1 MLFHFIVVIL
11 WLHTKHDNKLIAMQA
26 TLSYACGISDIPLK
40 GETIGQNLRQ
50 IAAKFPER
58 TALISEY
65 QQYRANYSEFLEQ
78 VEQVAKALMAHGIR
92 RGDRVGIWSPNRY
105 EWVLVQYATALMGA
119 IMVNINPGYKLSG
132 LRYALEQSRID
143 LLIASSHFRKTDYI
157 KMLDELRPD
166 CLYPKQTVII
176 DRDWATFLSSASQV
190 SDARLAERE
199 ASLQFD
205 DPVNIQYTSGTTGYP
220 KGATLSHHNILNN
233 GFFIGERLKYTE
245 KDIVCLPVPFYHCFG
260 MVLGNMAIVTH
271 GACIVI
277 PGEFFDPEQV
287 LQTVENERCTS
298 LYGVPTMFI
307 AELDLP
313 DFAKYN
319 LKSLRTGIMAGAPCP
334 IDTMRKVQSLMNMT
348 EICVC
353 YGMTETSPVSTES
366 CTDDPLELRV
376 TTVGTV
382 HPHVEIKIIDPE
394 SGTIVPRGTAGELCT
409 RGYSVMLGYWDNPE
423 DTKAIIDE
431 TRWLH
436 SGDIAVMDENGYVS
450 IVGRIKD
457 LIIRGGE
464 NISPKEIE
472 DFLIVHEGVSDV
484 QVIGVYS
491 EKYGEE
497 VMAWIKPRPGYNVS
511 AESLHTYCKGRIATF
526 KIPRYWKF
534 VDAFPMTVTGKIR
547 KIEMREISE
556 KELGLDLLRPKR

>member
-1 MLFHFIVVIL
+1 MSI
-11 WLHTKHDNKLIAMQA
+11 N
-26 TLSYACGISDIPLK
+26 LSYAHGISDIPLK

-50 IAAKFPER
+50 IASVFPQRE
-58 TALISEY
+58 ALVSPY
-65 QQYRANYSEFLEQ
+65 QNYRATYSEFLTQ
-78 VEQVAKALMAHGIR
+78 CEQVAKALMAHGIK

-105 EWVLVQYATALMGA
+105 EWVVVQYATALMGA
-119 IMVNINPGYKLSG
+119 IMVNINPGYKLPG

-143 LLIASSHFRKTDYI
+143 LLIASSHFRKTDYVS
-157 KMLDELRPD
+157 MLEQLKAD
-166 CLYPKQTVII
+166 CAYPKQTVII
-176 DRDWATFLSSASQV
+176 EQDWEVFLQSGHNI
-190 SDARLAERE
+190 SDQQLIERE

-205 DPVNIQYTSGTTGYP
+205 DPVNIQYTSGTTGHP

-245 KDIVCLPVPFYHCFG
+245 KDRVCLPVPFYHCFG

-277 PGEFFDPEQV
+277 SGEAFDPHKV
-287 LQTVENERCTS
+287 LETVEQEKCTS

-313 DFAKYN
+313 NFERFN
-319 LKSLRTGIMAGAPCP
+319 LSTLRTGIMAGAPCP
-334 IDTMRKVQSLMNMT
+334 IDTMRKVQSLMNMR
-348 EICVC
+348 EICVF

-394 SGTIVPRGTAGELCT
+394 TGAIVPRGTAGEFCT

-423 DTKAIIDE
+423 ETRAIIDNK
-431 TRWLH
+431 RWLH
-436 SGDIAVMDENGYVS
+436 TGDIAIMDENGYVS
-450 IVGRIKD
+450 IVGRLKD

-472 DFLIVHEGVSDV
+472 DFLITHESVSDV

-491 EKYGEE
+491 ERYGEE
-497 VMAWIKPRPGYNVS
+497 VMAWVKPRQGHQIT
-511 AESLHTYCKGRIATF
+511 AEMLDSYCRGQIATF
-526 KIPRYWKF
+526 KIPKYWKF
-534 VDAFPMTVTGKIR
+534 VDSFPMTVTGKIR
-547 KIEMREISE
+547 KGEMREIAE
-556 KELGLDLLRPKR
+556 KELKLK

>member
-394 SGTIVPRGTAGELCT
+394 SGAIVPRGTAGELCT

-511 AESLHTYCKGRIATF
+511 AESLHTYCKVRIATF

>member
-1 MLFHFIVVIL
+1 MSI
-11 WLHTKHDNKLIAMQA
+11 N
-26 TLSYACGISDIPLK
+26 LSYAHGISDIPLK

-50 IAAKFPER
+50 IASVFPQRE
-58 TALISEY
+58 ALVSPY
-65 QQYRANYSEFLEQ
+65 QNYRATYSEFLTQ
-78 VEQVAKALMAHGIR
+78 CEQVAKALMAHGIK

-105 EWVLVQYATALMGA
+105 EWVVVQYATALMGA
-119 IMVNINPGYKLSG
+119 IMVNINPGYKLPG

-143 LLIASSHFRKTDYI
+143 LLIASSHFRKTDYVS
-157 KMLDELRPD
+157 MLEQLKAD
-166 CLYPKQTVII
+166 CAYPKQTVII
-176 DRDWATFLSSASQV
+176 EQDWEVFLQSGHNI
-190 SDARLAERE
+190 SDQQLIERE

-205 DPVNIQYTSGTTGYP
+205 DPVNIQYTSGTTGHP

-245 KDIVCLPVPFYHCFG
+245 KDRVCLPVPFYHCFG

-277 PGEFFDPEQV
+277 SGEAFDPHKV
-287 LQTVENERCTS
+287 LETVEQEKCTS

-313 DFAKYN
+313 NFERFN
-319 LKSLRTGIMAGAPCP
+319 LSTLRTGIMAGAPCP
-334 IDTMRKVQSLMNMT
+334 IDTMRKVQSLMNMR

-394 SGTIVPRGTAGELCT
+394 TGAIVPRGTAGEFCT

-423 DTKAIIDE
+423 ETGAIIDNK
-431 TRWLH
+431 RWLH
-436 SGDIAVMDENGYVS
+436 TGDIAIMDENGYVS
-450 IVGRIKD
+450 IVGRLKD

-472 DFLIVHEGVSDV
+472 DFLITHESVSDV

-491 EKYGEE
+491 ERYGEE
-497 VMAWIKPRPGYNVS
+497 VMAWVKPRQGHQIT
-511 AESLHTYCKGRIATF
+511 AEMLDSYCRGQIATF
-526 KIPRYWKF
+526 KIPKYWKF
-534 VDAFPMTVTGKIR
+534 VDSFPMTVTGKIR
-547 KIEMREISE
+547 KGEMREIAE
-556 KELGLDLLRPKR
+556 KELKLK

>member
-1 MLFHFIVVIL
+1 MSI
-11 WLHTKHDNKLIAMQA
+11 N
-26 TLSYACGISDIPLK
+26 LSYAHGISNIPLK

-50 IAAKFPER
+50 IASVFPQQE
-58 TALISEY
+58 ALVSPY
-65 QQYRANYSEFLEQ
+65 QNYRATYSEFLTQCEQ
-78 VEQVAKALMAHGIR
+78 AAKALMAHGIK

-105 EWVLVQYATALMGA
+105 EWVVVQYATALMGA
-119 IMVNINPGYKLSG
+119 IMVNINPGYKLPG

-143 LLIASSHFRKTDYI
+143 LLIASSHFRKTDYVS
-157 KMLDELRPD
+157 MLEQLKAD
-166 CLYPKQTVII
+166 CAYPKQTVII
-176 DRDWATFLSSASQV
+176 EQDWEVFLQSGHNI
-190 SDARLAERE
+190 SDQQLIERE

-205 DPVNIQYTSGTTGYP
+205 DPVNIQYTSGTTGHP

-245 KDIVCLPVPFYHCFG
+245 KDRVCLPVPFYHCFG

-277 PGEFFDPEQV
+277 SGEAFDPHKV
-287 LQTVENERCTS
+287 LETVEQEKCTS

-313 DFAKYN
+313 NFERFN
-319 LKSLRTGIMAGAPCP
+319 LSTLRTGILAGAPCP
-334 IDTMRKVQSLMNMT
+334 LDTMRKVQSLMNMK

-394 SGTIVPRGTAGELCT
+394 TGAIVPRGTAGEFCT

-423 DTKAIIDE
+423 ETRAIIDNK
-431 TRWLH
+431 RWLH
-436 SGDIAVMDENGYVS
+436 TGDIAIMDENGYVS
-450 IVGRIKD
+450 IVGRLKD

-472 DFLIVHEGVSDV
+472 DFLITHESVSDV

-491 EKYGEE
+491 ERYGEE
-497 VMAWIKPRPGYNVS
+497 VMAWVKPRQGHQIT
-511 AESLHTYCKGRIATF
+511 AEMLDSYCRGQIATF
-526 KIPRYWKF
+526 KIPKYWKF
-534 VDAFPMTVTGKIR
+534 VDSFPMTVTGKIR
-547 KIEMREISE
+547 KGEMRVIAE
-556 KELGLDLLRPKR
+556 KELKLK